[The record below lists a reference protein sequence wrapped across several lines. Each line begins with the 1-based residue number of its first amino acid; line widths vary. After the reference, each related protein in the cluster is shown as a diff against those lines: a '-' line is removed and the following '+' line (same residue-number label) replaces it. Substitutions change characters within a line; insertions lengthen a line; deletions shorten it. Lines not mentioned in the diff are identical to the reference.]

1 MLGVYLQ
8 LLSSPMFWVLTIF
21 VIITCLIP
29 DYLIAASKEIIRKDK
44 RQRTIIC
51 EESGVRN
58 YDEVVQ
64 TTVL

>member
-1 MLGVYLQ
+1 
-8 LLSSPMFWVLTIF
+8 MFWVLTIF

>member
-8 LLSSPMFWVLTIF
+8 LLQSPTFWLLSIF

-29 DYLIAASKEIIRKDK
+29 DYLIAALKEFLHKDK
-44 RQRTIIC
+44 RQRIIIS
-51 EESGVRN
+51 EGNGIRN